1 MDNLFRIVKGCQ
13 TGEIM
18 AKQSAPLHGSVSE
31 DFIEK
36 VADMEYRDDEG
47 QVISLRDENG
57 NPKLDLI
64 LYILGFYWCY
74 GQSKSEFDEMGEVE
88 KPEGAVYDRLT
99 QDTRYHRNYK
109 SETVN
114 VRNKHRPYEI
124 KNMRVYTRYIRPNY
138 PYKDLYASGE
148 ILVGDFIHGGELKNI
163 LDVGDEHSYRQARY
177 QAVSMRQLDDQW
189 DNGMSGEE

>member
-1 MDNLFRIVKGCQ
+1 
-13 TGEIM
+13 M

-36 VADMEYRDDEG
+36 VADMEFRDDMGE
-47 QVISLRDENG
+47 IIPLRDGDG
-57 NPKLDLI
+57 NVKIDLV
-64 LYILGFYWCY
+64 LYILGFYWYY
-74 GQSKSEFDEMGEVE
+74 GETKKEFDEKAADKKTRRSRQTKELQEVAR
-88 KPEGAVYDRLT
+88 PEGAVYDMLT
-99 QDTRYHRNYK
+99 KDTRYHRNYK
-109 SETVN
+109 SETVF
-114 VRNKHRPYEI
+114 VRNSKRPYEV
-124 KNMRVYTRYIRPNY
+124 KEMKVYTGYIRPNY
-138 PYKDLYASGE
+138 PYKDLYSSGE